1 MTGSD
6 VFGALLQQ
14 ESGGTPGAVGPQ
26 TKWGRALGIAQLLPD
41 TAKGVAAKLG
51 VPFRPDLLTAKTPE
65 GARYQAAL
73 GEAYFNEGLAKTGNV
88 RDALHYYHG
97 GPNRQ
102 QWGPKTRAYAN
113 QVLGRL

>member
-1 MTGSD
+1 MG
-6 VFGALLQQ
+6 Q
-14 ESGGTPGAVGPQ
+14 P

-41 TAKGVAAKLG
+41 TAKGVAAQLG
-51 VPFRPDLLTAKTPE
+51 VPFRSDLLTAKSPE

-73 GEAYFNEGLAKTGNV
+73 GEAYFNEGLTKTGNV